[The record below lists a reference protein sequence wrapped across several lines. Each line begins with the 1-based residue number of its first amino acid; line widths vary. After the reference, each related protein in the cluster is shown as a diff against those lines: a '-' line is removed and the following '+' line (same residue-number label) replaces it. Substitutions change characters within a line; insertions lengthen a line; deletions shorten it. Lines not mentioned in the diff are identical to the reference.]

1 MVADNMT
8 VVRDA
13 TSRLVEMPGLTTEA
27 IVEVH
32 AALLPNEPRHHGLR
46 TVQNWIGGSDW
57 HPLDADFVPPTPDEV
72 RPLMDDLAAYV
83 KGAAHSPIAQAALVH
98 AQFETIHP
106 FTDGSGRVGRALIHT
121 VLARRGFTTDAILP
135 ISLALSTLRETYVE
149 GLTIYRTDA
158 PPLTPAGLRA
168 RAQWVHTFAEAAL
181 LACEQAG
188 RITHELHE
196 IRADWDDKVTR
207 ARRERGTRTRP
218 RADSATAR
226 VLSQLPATPVLTA
239 ATVASIHDVSEVAAM
254 RALDKLC
261 SAGILETK
269 SIGDA
274 RRAFVCPGVL
284 DTITWAERRLASTTF
299 DTRASAPL
307 PGTSAA
313 PARRTAD

>member
-1 MVADNMT
+1 M
-8 VVRDA
+8 
-13 TSRLVEMPGLTTEA
+13 
-27 IVEVH
+27 
-32 AALLPNEPRHHGLR
+32 
-46 TVQNWIGGSDW
+46 
-57 HPLDADFVPPTPDEV
+57 
-72 RPLMDDLAAYV
+72 
-83 KGAAHSPIAQAALVH
+83 
-98 AQFETIHP
+98 
-106 FTDGSGRVGRALIHT
+106 
-121 VLARRGFTTDAILP
+121 
-135 ISLALSTLRETYVE
+135 
-149 GLTIYRTDA
+149 
-158 PPLTPAGLRA
+158 
-168 RAQWVHTFAEAAL
+168 

-254 RALDKLC
+254 RALDELC

-307 PGTSAA
+307 NGTPAA
-313 PARRTAD
+313 PARRTAG

>member
-8 VVRDA
+8 VVREA
-13 TSRLVEMPGLTTEA
+13 TSPLVEMPGLTTEA

-32 AALLPNEPRHHGLR
+32 AALLPNEPRRHGLR

-168 RAQWVHTFAEAAL
+168 RAVGPHVRR
-181 LACEQAG
+181 G
-188 RITHELHE
+188 R
-196 IRADWDDKVTR
+196 VTR
-207 ARRERGTRTRP
+207 LRASRSDRTRTARDSCGLGRQGHPRTPGARHPHQTARRLRHRQG
-218 RADSATAR
+218 A
-226 VLSQLPATPVLTA
+226 LA
-239 ATVASIHDVSEVAAM
+239 AS
-254 RALDKLC
+254 R
-261 SAGILETK
+261 
-269 SIGDA
+269 DA
-274 RRAFVCPGVL
+274 RAHGRH
-284 DTITWAERRLASTTF
+284 RREH
-299 DTRASAPL
+299 P
-307 PGTSAA
+307 
-313 PARRTAD
+313 